1 MTYFKIP
8 SATVYIFISKSI
20 IILPFVHCCR
30 DMRVPT
36 A

>member
-20 IILPFVHCCR
+20 KILSFVRCSR